1 MTRAPMAFALIVSL
15 ALAAPFGVAGTAG
28 AQSLAALAEEARIS
42 REQARPAD
50 TAPVVPLRAQPSL
63 AVPETLLTVASGTI
77 NAGDVITDDM
87 LEERPFSAANAQRYP
102 MAASRSALVG
112 KVAKR
117 MLVAGN
123 PIATFA
129 VMEPKLITR
138 GVAATVVFQEGGL
151 HIRGVAMPLDSGVAG
166 ASIRLKNIDSGHVI
180 TGIVQ
185 ADGTVKV
192 GG

>member
-1 MTRAPMAFALIVSL
+1 MARALARVFALAVVGSL
-15 ALAAPFGVAGTAG
+15 AVAASAG
-28 AQSLAALAEEARIS
+28 AQSLASLA
-42 REQARPAD
+42 EQARAAREQQAPAD
-50 TAPVVPLRAQPSL
+50 AAPVVPLRAQQGMV
-63 AVPETLLTVASGTI
+63 APETILTVASGTI

-87 LEERPFSAANAQRYP
+87 LEERPFSSASAQRYP
-102 MAASRSALVG
+102 MAASRSTLVG

-123 PIATFA
+123 PIPTFA
-129 VMEPKLITR
+129 VMEPKLVTR
-138 GVAATVVFQEGGL
+138 GTAATVIFEEGGL
-151 HIRGVAMPLDSGVAG
+151 SIRGVAMPLDSGVAG
-166 ASIRLKNIDSGHVI
+166 ASVRLKNIDSGHVI

>member
-1 MTRAPMAFALIVSL
+1 MSRARAVLAFVL
-15 ALAAPFGVAGTAG
+15 ALAGAVLPATLAG
-28 AQSLAALAEEARIS
+28 AQSLAALADEARAA
-42 REQARPAD
+42 REQQGLAAD
-50 TAPVVPLRAQPSL
+50 TAAVTPLRTQSGI
-63 AVPETLLTVASGTI
+63 AVPDVILTVPTSTI
-77 NAGDVITDDM
+77 SAGDVITEDM
-87 LEERPFSAANAQRYP
+87 LEERPFTVANAQRYP

-123 PIATFA
+123 PIATFS
-129 VMEPKLITR
+129 VMEPKLVTR
-138 GVAATVVFQEGGL
+138 GVATTIIFQEGGL
-151 HIRGVAMPLDSGVAG
+151 HIRGQAMPLESGVVG
-166 ASIRLKNIDSGHVI
+166 ASVRLKNQDSGHVI